1 VDPQEI
7 LVQKAESALA
17 SARSTVEVSKSVR
30 RSSTIFDTPAR
41 AAKCPDAPATL
52 PGKRPCSGYTKRGSR
67 PRGLPSRFGALVLPF
82 LMIILLA
89 VLPVMGQQIHLIE
102 LDGAVGPGTASY
114 IVSGIE
120 EAEAAGVSAVVIVID
135 TPGGLLDSTRDIVK
149 AELGSEVPIIAYVS
163 PAGSRAG
170 SAGVFIT
177 MAAHIAVMAP
187 GTTIGAA
194 HPVSAFGG
202 DESTDPDET
211 IMGEK
216 VMNDTLAWARAIA
229 EQRNRPM
236 DWSED
241 SVRES
246 KSVTSREA
254 LEQGIIDLVAEDL
267 DDLLQQVHGME
278 VTTPSGTVVLD
289 TAGATQ
295 HSQEMVLTERLLHFL
310 GDPNVLY
317 ALIALGLLAL
327 YVEFHN
333 PGLVVPG
340 VLGVAMLV
348 AAGIGLSIVP
358 FNVGGL
364 LLVALGF
371 VLFALEIWI
380 PSYGALTVG
389 GILSLAAGGV
399 LLFNGEDPVFDL
411 RVSTSTIAAV
421 ALTVGG
427 IVAVVVTMVIRAQRR
442 RPAIGAEGLP
452 GETAEVTT
460 GGEGGGWVMV
470 DGAIWKAT
478 WSGSIPTGAVVKV
491 MKVQSL
497 CLTVQPLEP
506 PPDLPTE

>member
-1 VDPQEI
+1 M
-7 LVQKAESALA
+7 
-17 SARSTVEVSKSVR
+17 
-30 RSSTIFDTPAR
+30 
-41 AAKCPDAPATL
+41 
-52 PGKRPCSGYTKRGSR
+52 
-67 PRGLPSRFGALVLPF
+67 LPF
-82 LMIILLA
+82 LMMILMA
-89 VLPVMGQQIHLIE
+89 ALPAMGQQIHLLE
-102 LDGAVGPGTASY
+102 LDGAVGPGTANY

-120 EAEAAGVSAVVIVID
+120 EAEEAGVDAVVIVID

-149 AELGSEVPIIAYVS
+149 AELGAEVPVIAYVS

-177 MAAHIAVMAP
+177 MAAHVAVMAP

-211 IMGEK
+211 VMGEK

-229 EQRNRPM
+229 EQRDRPM

-246 KSVTSREA
+246 KSVTSKEA

-278 VTTPSGTVVLD
+278 VTTAAGPVTLN
-289 TAGATQ
+289 TAGA
-295 HSQEMVLTERLLHFL
+295 SQYSQQMVLEEKLLHFL

-340 VLGVAMLV
+340 VLGVAMLI

-358 FNVGGL
+358 FNIGGL
-364 LLVALGF
+364 LLVILGF
-371 VLFALEIWI
+371 ALFALEIWI

-389 GILSLAAGGV
+389 GILSLVAGGI
-399 LLFNGEDPVFDL
+399 LLFNGEDPAFGL
-411 RVSTSTIAAV
+411 RVSGLTIGSV
-421 ALTVGG
+421 ALSVGG
-427 IVAVVVTMVIRAQRR
+427 IVGVVMFMVIRAQRGQI
-442 RPAIGAEGLP
+442 AVGAEGLP
-452 GETAEVTT
+452 GETATVTE
-460 GGEGGGWVMV
+460 GGEGAGWVLV
-470 DGAIWKAT
+470 DGALWKAT
-478 WSGSIPTGAVVKV
+478 WPGTISEGATVKV
-491 MKVQSL
+491 LRVESL
-497 CLTVQPLEP
+497 RLVVEP
-506 PPDLPTE
+506 VPTAVPAEADTDSA

>member
-1 VDPQEI
+1 MLPLLMFL
-7 LVQKAESALA
+7 LVA
-17 SARSTVEVSKSVR
+17 V
-30 RSSTIFDTPAR
+30 FPA
-41 AAKCPDAPATL
+41 
-52 PGKRPCSGYTKRGSR
+52 
-67 PRGLPSRFGALVLPF
+67 
-82 LMIILLA
+82 
-89 VLPVMGQQIHLIE
+89 MGQQIHLLE
-102 LDGAVGPGTASY
+102 LDGAVGPGSARY
-114 IVSGIE
+114 IVDGIE
-120 EAEAAGVSAVVIVID
+120 EAEQAGVDAVVIVID

-149 AELGSEVPIIAYVS
+149 AELGAEVPVIAYVS

-177 MAAHIAVMAP
+177 MAANVAVMAP

-202 DESTDPDET
+202 DETTDPDET

-229 EQRNRPM
+229 EQRDRPM

-246 KSVTSREA
+246 KAVTSSEA
-254 LEQGIIDLVAEDL
+254 LEQGIIDMVAEDL
-267 DDLLQQVHGME
+267 DDLLQQAHGME
-278 VTTPSGTVVLD
+278 VTTAAGTVVLN
-289 TAGATQ
+289 TAGANQ
-295 HSQEMVLTERLLHFL
+295 YSQEMVLEERLLHFL

-358 FNVGGL
+358 FNIGGL
-364 LLVALGF
+364 LLVVLGF
-371 VLFALEIWI
+371 ALFALEIWI

-389 GILSLAAGGV
+389 GILSLAAGGI

-411 RVSTSTIAAV
+411 RVSPFTIGSV

-427 IVAVVVTMVIRAQRR
+427 IVALVMVLVVRAQRGQV
-442 RPAIGAEGLP
+442 AVGAEGLP
-452 GETAEVTT
+452 GETAEVTE
-460 GGEGGGWVMV
+460 GGEDAGWVLV
-470 DGAIWKAT
+470 DGALWKAT
-478 WSGSIPTGAVVKV
+478 WTGSIPEGATVKV
-491 MKVQSL
+491 LRVESL
-497 CLTVQPLEP
+497 RLVVEPLPATEIEKS
-506 PPDLPTE
+506 PTESA

>member
-1 VDPQEI
+1 M
-7 LVQKAESALA
+7 
-17 SARSTVEVSKSVR
+17 
-30 RSSTIFDTPAR
+30 
-41 AAKCPDAPATL
+41 
-52 PGKRPCSGYTKRGSR
+52 
-67 PRGLPSRFGALVLPF
+67 LPF
-82 LMIILLA
+82 LMLILMA
-89 VLPVMGQQIHLIE
+89 VFPAMGQQIKVLE
-102 LDGAVGPGTASY
+102 LDGAVGPGSASY
-114 IVSGIE
+114 IISGIE
-120 EAEAAGVSAVVIVID
+120 EAEASGAAAVVIVID

-149 AELGSEVPIIAYVS
+149 AELGAGIPVIAYVS

-177 MAAHIAVMAP
+177 MAAHVAAMAP

-202 DESTDPDET
+202 EESTDPDET

-278 VTTPSGTVVLD
+278 IRTPSGTVVLD
-289 TAGATQ
+289 TQGA
-295 HSQEMVLTERLLHFL
+295 SQQAEGMELTEKLLHFL

-333 PGLVVPG
+333 PGMVVPG

-348 AAGIGLSIVP
+348 AAGVGLSIVP
-358 FNVGGL
+358 FNIGGL
-364 LLVALGF
+364 LLVILGF
-371 VLFALEIWI
+371 ALFAIEIWV
-380 PSYGALTVG
+380 PSYGALTAG
-389 GILSLAAGGV
+389 GILSLVAGGI
-399 LLFNGEDPVFDL
+399 LLFSGDDPGFDL
-411 RVSTSTIAAV
+411 RVSPVTIGTVAV
-421 ALTVGG
+421 TVGG
-427 IVAVVVTMVIRAQRR
+427 IVALVVTMVIRAQRGR
-442 RPAIGAEGLP
+442 VAVGAEGLP

-460 GGEGGGWVMV
+460 GGEGGGWVHV
-470 DGAIWKAT
+470 DGALWRAT
-478 WSGSIPTGAVVKV
+478 WPGSVEEGATVKV
-491 MKVQSL
+491 LRVQSL
-497 CLTVQPLEP
+497 TLVCEPLQAS
-506 PPDLPTE
+506 DDTPTE

>member
-1 VDPQEI
+1 M
-7 LVQKAESALA
+7 L
-17 SARSTVEVSKSVR
+17 
-30 RSSTIFDTPAR
+30 
-41 AAKCPDAPATL
+41 
-52 PGKRPCSGYTKRGSR
+52 
-67 PRGLPSRFGALVLPF
+67 LPF
-82 LMIILLA
+82 LMFILMA
-89 VLPVMGQQIHLIE
+89 VMPAMGQQIHLLE

-114 IVSGIE
+114 ITSGIQ

-149 AELGSEVPIIAYVS
+149 AELGSEVPVIAYVS

-177 MAAHIAVMAP
+177 MAAHVAVMAP

-229 EQRNRPM
+229 EQRDRPM

-241 SVRES
+241 SVRDS
-246 KSVTSREA
+246 KAVTSSEA
-254 LEQGIIDLVAEDL
+254 LEQGIIDLVADDL
-267 DDLLQQVHGME
+267 DDLLEQVHGME

-295 HSQEMVLTERLLHFL
+295 HSQTMEMKEQLLHVL

-340 VLGVAMLV
+340 VLGVVLLV

-364 LLVALGF
+364 LLLLLGF
-371 VLFALEIWI
+371 VLFALELWI
-380 PSYGALTVG
+380 PSYGALTFG
-389 GILSLAAGGV
+389 GILAVVGGGI
-399 LLFNGEDPVFDL
+399 LLFNVDDPLFDL
-411 RVSTSTIAAV
+411 RVAGATLATV
-421 ALTVGG
+421 AIVVGG
-427 IVAVVVTMVIRAQRR
+427 LAFGAGWLVLKAQRGR
-442 RPAIGAEGLP
+442 VAIGTESLP

-460 GGEGGGWVMV
+460 GGEGRGWVMV
-470 DGAIWKAT
+470 DGAIWKASWPGT
-478 WSGSIPTGAVVKV
+478 ITEGSTVKV
-491 MKVQSL
+491 CRIESL
-497 CLTVQPLEP
+497 TLVCEPMPSTTIEEP
-506 PPDLPTE
+506 PTEPA

>member
-1 VDPQEI
+1 M
-7 LVQKAESALA
+7 
-17 SARSTVEVSKSVR
+17 
-30 RSSTIFDTPAR
+30 
-41 AAKCPDAPATL
+41 L
-52 PGKRPCSGYTKRGSR
+52 PI
-67 PRGLPSRFGALVLPF
+67 
-82 LMIILLA
+82 LMILLMA
-89 VLPVMGQQIHLIE
+89 VFPAMGQQIHLLE
-102 LDGAVGPGTASY
+102 LDGAVGPGTANY
-114 IVSGIE
+114 IVDGIA
-120 EAEAAGVSAVVIVID
+120 EAEEAGVSAVVIVID

-149 AELGSEVPIIAYVS
+149 AELGADVPVIAYVS

-177 MAAHIAVMAP
+177 MAAHVAVMAP

-216 VMNDTLAWARAIA
+216 VMNDTLSWARAIA
-229 EQRNRPM
+229 EQRDRPM

-241 SVRES
+241 SVRDS
-246 KSVTSREA
+246 KSVTSKEA

-295 HSQEMVLTERLLHFL
+295 HSQEMVLEERLLHFL

-358 FNVGGL
+358 FNFGGL
-364 LLVALGF
+364 LLVILGF
-371 VLFALEIWI
+371 ALFALEIWI

-389 GILSLAAGGV
+389 GILSLAAGGIF
-399 LLFNGEDPVFDL
+399 LFNGEDPMFDL
-411 RVSTSTIAAV
+411 TVSPVTIATV

-427 IVAVVVTMVIRAQRR
+427 IVAAVVFMIVRAQRGR
-442 RPAIGAEGLP
+442 VAVGAEGLP
-452 GETAEVTT
+452 GETATVTE
-460 GGEGGGWVMV
+460 GGEGGGWVLV

-478 WSGSIPTGAVVKV
+478 WPGTIDKGATVKV
-491 MKVQSL
+491 NAVESL
-497 CLTVQPLEP
+497 TLACEPLP
-506 PPDLPTE
+506 HATPDESPTESA

>member
-1 VDPQEI
+1 V
-7 LVQKAESALA
+7 
-17 SARSTVEVSKSVR
+17 T
-30 RSSTIFDTPAR
+30 
-41 AAKCPDAPATL
+41 
-52 PGKRPCSGYTKRGSR
+52 
-67 PRGLPSRFGALVLPF
+67 VLPF
-82 LMIILLA
+82 LMLILMT
-89 VLPVMGQQIHLIE
+89 VLPAMGQQIHLLE

-114 IVSGIE
+114 IIDGIE
-120 EAEAAGVSAVVIVID
+120 EAEQAGVDAVVIVID

-149 AELGSEVPIIAYVS
+149 AELGAKVPIIAYVS

-177 MAAHIAVMAP
+177 MAANVAAMAP

-202 DESTDPDET
+202 DESTNPDET

-229 EQRNRPM
+229 EQRDRPM

-246 KSVTSREA
+246 KAVTSSEA
-254 LEQGIIDLVAEDL
+254 LEQGIIDVVATDLEDL
-267 DDLLQQVHGME
+267 LAQVHGTE
-278 VTTPSGTVVLD
+278 VRTATGAVVLN

-295 HSQEMVLTERLLHFL
+295 HSQVMEMKEQLLHAL

-340 VLGVAMLV
+340 VLGVVLLV

-364 LLVALGF
+364 LLLLLGF
-371 VLFALEIWI
+371 VLFALELWV

-389 GILSLAAGGV
+389 GILAVVGGGV
-399 LLFNGEDPVFDL
+399 LLFSVDDPLFDL
-411 RVSTSTIAAV
+411 RVAGATLAAV
-421 ALTVGG
+421 ALSVGG
-427 IVAVVVTMVIRAQRR
+427 LAFGVGWLVLRAQRGR
-442 RPAIGAEGLP
+442 VAVGTAALP
-452 GETAEVTT
+452 GETATVTT
-460 GGEGGGWVMV
+460 GGEGSGWVLV
-470 DGAIWKAT
+470 DGAIWRAT
-478 WSGSIPTGAVVKV
+478 WPGAIDKGATVKV
-491 MKVQSL
+491 LQVHSL
-497 CLTVQPLEP
+497 TLVCEPSQPG
-506 PPDLPTE
+506 DDTPTE